1 MKRSLFFWLRL
12 ILGAIFITAAVDK
25 IINPAAFAK
34 MIFNYQLL
42 PDFLINLCA
51 IILPWLELALGLS
64 LMIGLWLPGAVV
76 LVNVLLLAFLG
87 ALVFNLAR
95 GLNIHCGCFST
106 AATSEPATLWYLF
119 RDSAFLLMGGYLFF
133 GVFFSAHL
141 GETASEVNLQN

>member
-1 MKRSLFFWLRL
+1 M
-12 ILGAIFITAAVDK
+12 GAIFITAAVDK
-25 IINPAAFAK
+25 ILNPAAFAK

-42 PDFLINLCA
+42 PDSLINFSA
-51 IILPWLELALGLS
+51 IVLPWLELTLGLS

-106 AATSEPATLWYLF
+106 ATTGEPATLWYLF
-119 RDSAFLLMGGYLFF
+119 RDASFVLIGGCLLL
-133 GVFFSAHL
+133 GVFFSDRIAKPV
-141 GETASEVNLQN
+141 SERKY